1 MRTSSTAVHLLVP
14 VHESN
19 EQYSTAVLVTRA
31 YWYMIDDDLSKI
43 PFLHT
48 VYVPVYVLLVL
59 VRVHIQYS
67 FIDCIIPV
75 LVV

>member
-1 MRTSSTAVHLLVP
+1 MRTTVVHLLVP

-19 EQYSTAVLVTRA
+19 EQYSCDSRVLVP
-31 YWYMIDDDLSKI
+31 YMIDDDLSKI

-67 FIDCIIPV
+67 FTV
-75 LVV
+75 LTVLYLYW